1 MGFGLPQRRVRPP
14 ALLALAQAGD
24 IEARN
29 QLIDD
34 FTPFVLKVASQSAGR
49 YLTPGQDE
57 EISVALLAFNEAI
70 SAYSEGKGTFLA
82 FARTVIS
89 RRLIDHFRHQKS
101 RFQEISLSEL
111 EREDSE
117 GYALSAQVDGLAQE
131 QWTTAQ
137 DDENRMYEIIELREK
152 LKSYGI
158 SLAELPKL
166 SPKHQDARN
175 RSIHIGQLI
184 AGTPPYRGYL
194 EQKKELPLK
203 ELAKHPGITRK
214 TLERHRKYIIA
225 VVVILISDLPYLRSF
240 VLDRIRG
247 E

>member
-1 MGFGLPQRRVRPP
+1 MGFGVPQRRVRPP

-24 IEARN
+24 ERARN

-49 YLTPGQDE
+49 YLTLGQDE

-70 SAYSEGKGTFLA
+70 SSYSEGKGTFLG

-89 RRLIDHFRHQKS
+89 RRLVDHFRRQKS
-101 RFQEISLSEL
+101 RFQEISLTEI
-111 EREDSE
+111 EREDGE
-117 GYALSAQVDGLAQE
+117 GYALSAQVDTLAQD
-131 QWTTAQ
+131 QWTTVQ
-137 DDENRMYEIIELREK
+137 QDENRIYEISELREK
-152 LKSYGI
+152 LRPYGI
-158 SLAELPKL
+158 SLSELPKL

-175 RSIHIGQLI
+175 RAIHIGQLI
-184 AGTPPYRGYL
+184 AGTPGYRAYL
-194 EQKKELPLK
+194 ELKRELPLK

-214 TLERHRKYIIA
+214 TVERHRKYIIA